1 MSEKDGGPA
10 FPCRI
15 PSIAAAVGPTIGD
28 EWEQSAARRCPPKV
42 QSDPPMM
49 WSSGMSL
56 RDYFAGQAMQA
67 ALGNQ
72 SMLDRM
78 RAGVG
83 GDLTNA
89 HEWLAEG
96 SYLVADSMLKE
107 RAKV

>member
-10 FPCRI
+10 FPILWPIELADRNRMT
-15 PSIAAAVGPTIGD
+15 P
-28 EWEQSAARRCPPKV
+28 
-42 QSDPPMM
+42 
-49 WSSGMSL
+49 GMSL